1 MSQNEEDYEAEQAYL
16 RRDPL
21 NCGPNRQRKLYCLGC
36 EERYHDTLNEAVTP
50 HRIAERITIWV
61 HHPLGSP
68 YVLDRAC
75 GPLVDIGI

>member
-1 MSQNEEDYEAEQAYL
+1 MNNPTNRSS
-16 RRDPL
+16 R
-21 NCGPNRQRKLYCLGC
+21 GPRKLYCLGC
-36 EERYHDTLNEAVTP
+36 EERARDTLNEAVTP